1 MKKGSPRDYDAET
14 GCLERSAQKCLC
26 LGNKCKED
34 CEPDNRCIFPRDR
47 EGNGNSALDRVC
59 ASLHFLSHPR
69 FRVALGERKNLC

>member
-26 LGNKCKED
+26 PGNKCKED
-34 CEPDNRCIFPRDR
+34 CEPDNRGIFPRDR
-47 EGNGNSALDRVC
+47 ESKSELGLDRVC
-59 ASLHFLSHPR
+59 PPLRFVSYLY